1 MSHAEKISPYDA
13 HIKVAGGS
21 ALLVCAH
28 EDSKCCDMLLE
39 NAILLSE
46 LKARE
51 NSLPKDQEIIF
62 YCS

>member
-1 MSHAEKISPYDA
+1 MAHAEKISPYDA

-39 NAILLSE
+39 GAILLSE
-46 LKARE
+46 LQVRE
-51 NSLPKDQEIIF
+51 DTLSKDQEIIF